1 MKKFPYNPKVV
12 GWELT
17 LACNMNCIHCG
28 SSAGSPRE
36 NELDIEEGLSLIVQ
50 LIDLEVKIVT
60 LSGGEPL
67 IHPGWDKYAKKLSE
81 AGIDVYMISNGL
93 LLKKNAKKIKNAGI
107 NRMGISLDGM
117 EETHNFIRNN
127 PVSFQTAMDGIK
139 EAINEGLTPGA
150 VTHISKANFSEM
162 EDMYDLFNEM
172 GLKFWQIQITFPL
185 GRMKEHDDYSLDPE
199 DLPKIAEFIHNKQKQ
214 KDKINVVPGDNV
226 GYYGSLPI
234 RDKSWKGCFAGRHL
248 IGIDA
253 DGAVKGCLSLPRE
266 FVEGYIREEPLRK
279 IWEDVNRFRYNRY
292 FSPENL
298 EGFCRDCPRGD
309 PCRAGCVV
317 TAYSSTGN
325 RFSNPYCIYRIENR
339 KKGE

>member
-1 MKKFPYNPKVV
+1 MNKFPYNPKVV

-36 NELDIEEGLSLIVQ
+36 NELDIEEGLSLIDQ
-50 LIDLEVKIVT
+50 LIELGVKVVT

-67 IHPGWDKYAKKLSE
+67 IHPGWEKYAKKISS

-93 LLKKNAKKIKNAGI
+93 LLKKYAKKIKSAGI

-117 EETHNFIRNN
+117 EDTHNFIRNN
-127 PVSFQTAMDGIK
+127 PKSFQIAMEGIK
-139 EAINEGLTPGA
+139 EAINEGLTLGA

-162 EDMYDLFNEM
+162 EDMYDLFNEI
-172 GLKFWQIQITFPL
+172 GLKFWQIQITFSM
-185 GRMKEHDDYSLDPE
+185 GRMKEHKDYSLNPE
-199 DLPKIAEFIHNKQKQ
+199 QLPKVAEFIHNKQKQ
-214 KDKINVVPGDNV
+214 KDKISVIPGDNV
-226 GYYGSLPI
+226 GYYGALSI
-234 RDKSWKGCFAGRHL
+234 RDKTWKGCFAGRHL
-248 IGIDA
+248 LGIDS

-266 FVEGYIREEPLRK
+266 FIEGNIREEPLRK
-279 IWEDVNRFRYNRY
+279 IWEDVNRFKYNRY
-292 FSPENL
+292 FSLEDL
-298 EGFCRDCPRGD
+298 EGFCKDCPKGD

-325 RFSNPYCIYRIENR
+325 RFNNPYCIYRIEN
-339 KKGE
+339 KKKEN